1 MYTKS
6 KKETKPIQDELVF
19 EFYLISYKL
28 ILEETFENQQTDQ
41 SFEHTLSMDIDQ
53 IWPLI
58 LKILQI
64 FEDIITKSYP
74 SKNC

>member
-28 ILEETFENQQTDQ
+28 ILEETDK
-41 SFEHTLSMDIDQ
+41 
-53 IWPLI
+53 
-58 LKILQI
+58 KII
-64 FEDIITKSYP
+64 
-74 SKNC
+74 